1 MLPAPAFLILI
12 PLPALV
18 AAILGLRASL
28 VLGAGLLGAVAYM
41 VLALAWPQEGGAAAT
56 DSYYVVGFAVFVQSL
71 IAVTFVATVAQA
83 IKERLGRADRMP
95 TVASGLMMLIGGA
108 ASLVPVTIPPADRVA
123 LFGTVGEVGAF
134 VFLAGVAGLVLTI
147 VLRPL
152 LRRIRGRA

>member
-1 MLPAPAFLILI
+1 MQNFVRLFS
-12 PLPALV
+12 
-18 AAILGLRASL
+18 AAAVSL
-28 VLGAGLLGAVAYM
+28 VSA
-41 VLALAWPQEGGAAAT
+41 GAASALTLGTDFAPHYAT
-56 DSYYVVGFAVFVQSL
+56 TDLGS
-71 IAVTFVATVAQA
+71 IAGVPANY
-83 IKERLGRADRMP
+83 G
-95 TVASGLMMLIGGA
+95 GLTLKAGSPNTLLIGGA

>member
-18 AAILGLRASL
+18 AAVLGLRASL

-41 VLALAWPQEGGAAAT
+41 VLALAWPQEGGAPAT

-71 IAVTFVATVAQA
+71 IAVAFVATVAQA

-95 TVASGLMMLIGGA
+95 TVVSGLMMLIGGA

-123 LFGTVGEVGAF
+123 LFRTVGEVGAF

-147 VLRPL
+147 VFRPL